1 MISGSEALY
10 YKKIIYLWYTYVV
23 MYMELIRNSWNEDSY
38 KEFIEYLFDIRDIKY
53 RDFHSKLGVG
63 NNVIGVRT
71 PILKSI
77 AKDIS
82 KGNTKEFLELLKED
96 YYEEVTLYGLI
107 ICNIKDFDTSVKY
120 LDIYKNKI
128 NNWASCDLFCSNYKI
143 VNKYKDYYWEYINTN
158 ISSDNLWIRRM
169 CFVLIISYYIEDK
182 YLEDVFRLCD
192 KYNTKEYYVQMA
204 VAWLISICF
213 IKYRDSTVEYIKN
226 NRLDD
231 FTHNK
236 VIQKIRES
244 YRVSAEDKE
253 FLNKLKRK

>member
-1 MISGSEALY
+1 
-10 YKKIIYLWYTYVV
+10 
-23 MYMELIRNSWNEDSY
+23 MELIRGSWNKDSY

-53 RDFHSKLGVG
+53 RDFHSGLGVG

-71 PILKSI
+71 PALKRI

-82 KGNTKEFLELLKED
+82 KGNYIKFLELLKED

-107 ICNIKDFDTSVKY
+107 VCNIKEIEESIKY

-128 NNWASCDLFCSNYKI
+128 NNWASSDLFCSNYKI
-143 VNKYKDYYWEYINTN
+143 VNKYKDYFWEYINTN
-158 ISSDNLWIRRM
+158 ISSSNLWIRRM

-182 YLEDVFRLCD
+182 YLDYIFKLCD
-192 KYNTKEYYVQMA
+192 KYNTTYYYVQMA

-213 IKYRDSTVEYIKN
+213 IKYRDRTLEYIKN

-231 FTHNK
+231 FTFNK
-236 VIQKIRES
+236 AISKIRDS
-244 YRVSAEDKE
+244 YRVSYEDKMY
-253 FLNKLKRK
+253 LNSLRCK